1 MEDEPKVTVE
11 DLLAQLQAPAASE
24 KRIEETRPPLCKEDL
39 EDFVIQKS
47 STLVDETLNM
57 ITNVRDYITSAPE
70 SKDVSSMAE
79 LINAA
84 SSAIETLNKIV
95 ISNKKNETSLK
106 VKEMDV
112 TTKKELHT
120 AEENLKVSLK
130 REEIFKMLFKQA
142 KPIEGQ
148 VVENKQL
155 EN

>member
-11 DLLAQLQAPAASE
+11 DLLAQLQAPSTSE
-24 KRIEETRPPLCKEDL
+24 MQVQEPRPPLRKEDL

-95 ISNKKNETSLK
+95 ISNKKNETSVK
-106 VKEMDV
+106 IKEMDV
-112 TTKKELHT
+112 AIKKELQT
-120 AEENLKVSLK
+120 ADENLKIALK
-130 REEIFKMLFKQA
+130 REDIFKMLFKEA

>member
-11 DLLAQLQAPAASE
+11 DLLAQLQAPVVTE
-24 KRIEETRPPLCKEDL
+24 RQIEAPRPPLRKEDL

-47 STLVDETLNM
+47 STLVDETLGM

-70 SKDVSSMAE
+70 SKDVSSIAE

-95 ISNKKNETSLK
+95 ISNKKNETSIK

-112 TTKKELHT
+112 AAKKEIHT
-120 AEENLKVSLK
+120 AEGNLKVALK
-130 REEIFKMLFKQA
+130 REELFSMLFNEA
-142 KPIEGQ
+142 KPVEAQ
-148 VVENKQL
+148 VVETKQI

>member
-11 DLLAQLQAPAASE
+11 DLLAQLQAPVANE
-24 KRIEETRPPLCKEDL
+24 RQLEESRPPLRKEDL

-95 ISNKKNETSLK
+95 ISNKKNETSIK
-106 VKEMDV
+106 VKEMDIA
-112 TTKKELHT
+112 TKKELHT
-120 AEENLKVSLK
+120 ADENLKIALK
-130 REEIFKMLFKQA
+130 REDIFKMLFKEA
-142 KPIEGQ
+142 KPVEGQ